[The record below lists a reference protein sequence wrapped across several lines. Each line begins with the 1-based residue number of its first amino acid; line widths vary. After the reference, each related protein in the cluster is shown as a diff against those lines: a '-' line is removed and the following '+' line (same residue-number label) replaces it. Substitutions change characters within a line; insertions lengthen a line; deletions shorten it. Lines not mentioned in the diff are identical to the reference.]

1 MTMELLKTLFFFFFF
16 CSKILLFIIIIIIYY
31 GSNYV
36 VITQQQQQQQKCDML
51 PNAPKMYAYRV
62 GKLALKHDRL
72 FLFSNYFIM
81 QSQQIMQVQ
90 LPPDVKPGQT
100 ITIQSPQGK

>member
-1 MTMELLKTLFFFFFF
+1 
-16 CSKILLFIIIIIIYY
+16 
-31 GSNYV
+31 
-36 VITQQQQQQQKCDML
+36 ML

-62 GKLALKHDRL
+62 EKLALKHDRL